1 MQMKSWSARS
11 SAAAAPRGLLAAL
24 AVLSLCAGCA
34 TMGLKSA
41 VSMKVEREPSAPK
54 DALVYIDEQYIGTLG
69 FVAQRGV
76 RVPEGQ
82 HRVSVEKAGYHP
94 YDTLIV
100 SDRQPIALKVSM
112 LKLPD

>member
-1 MQMKSWSARS
+1 MKARLTRSLSAM
-11 SAAAAPRGLLAAL
+11 ALLAL
-24 AVLSLCAGCA
+24 LLGGCA

-54 DALVYIDEQYIGTLG
+54 DALVYVDEQYIGTLG